1 MSIDNLQARP
11 QHIALGITL
20 IVAAMFVTS
29 LQDVVYKIFSSELT
43 LWQIFTLR
51 GLLALPLLFALA
63 WARGIRSRDLV
74 EALRKWTLLRSL
86 FMTLCFLA
94 FYSAIP
100 FLSLSTVGAANYIAP
115 IFVTLLSAYV
125 IGEPVGRLGWV
136 AVFIG
141 FSGVIILLQ
150 PGTDAFSPWAILPVM
165 GAVFYALSHITTRT
179 KCLSVPLPVM
189 ALSLNI
195 VMLVAGLIMSGIILF
210 WQPNELLVRANP
222 YLLGPWS
229 SVDTSE
235 WLILG
240 LLAIF
245 TVVIGM
251 GIAGAYQSAPPSLVA
266 TFEYSYLVF
275 VAMWDYFFFSSLP
288 NGATIPGMLLIIG
301 AGLLVLYRRR
311 VS

>member
-1 MSIDNLQARP
+1 MSIDNVQARP
-11 QHIALGITL
+11 QKIALGITL

-29 LQDVVYKIFSSELT
+29 LQDVVYKIFSSDLT
-43 LWQIFTLR
+43 LWQIFSLR
-51 GLLALPLLFALA
+51 GLLVFPLLLTLA
-63 WARGIRSRDLV
+63 WVRGIRGRDLV

-125 IGEPVGRLGWV
+125 ISEPVGPRGWI
-136 AVFIG
+136 AVIAG
-141 FSGVIILLQ
+141 FTGVVILLQ
-150 PGTDAFSPWAILPVM
+150 PGTDAFSPWAILPVI
-165 GAVFYALSHITTRT
+165 GAIFYALSHITTRT
-179 KCLSVPLPVM
+179 KCLSVPLPIM

-195 VMLVAGLIMSGIILF
+195 VMVSAGLIMSGILVL
-210 WQPNELLVRANP
+210 WQPGETLTQAYP
-222 YLLGPWS
+222 YLLGDWS
-229 SVDTSE
+229 PVGTSE

-240 LLAIF
+240 LLAILAI
-245 TVVIGM
+245 VISM

-275 VAMWDYFFFSSLP
+275 VVMWDYFFFSSPP

-301 AGLLVLYRRR
+301 AGLLILHRR
-311 VS
+311 